1 MAAHS
6 DRRPVK
12 FRRTGRHTTPS
23 QVGKVA
29 ERAGKA
35 APAVAIAG
43 ALVAAPQAQ
52 HLLAAGNP
60 VTGANAAGGRQT
72 AGEHQGAGERQ
83 AARLAHSTAEHGA
96 AGHSVAGHNV
106 AEHGAVESVHAVTVA
121 SDSTARHAARASSS
135 RYTVPHYTVRSG
147 DTLSQIADHFY
158 GRANAWQWLYHENE
172 KTIADPDLIYVGEHI
187 LVPAVA
193 PAHFTVTDYRPRHA
207 KTFTSTRSDGDG
219 DAGTA
224 RGDGGQGSVL
234 TQSAHG
240 AGARGG
246 TLDCAGLEALW
257 EAAGG
262 DPASAY
268 MAAEIAM
275 AESGGRQYAHS
286 PTDDFGYWQI
296 NASNGAL
303 ATYDAYGNARS
314 AIILSHDGTDW
325 YPWTTYTSGAYAGR
339 C

>member
-1 MAAHS
+1 
-6 DRRPVK
+6 
-12 FRRTGRHTTPS
+12 
-23 QVGKVA
+23 VGKVA

-52 HLLAAGNP
+52 HLLVGAGKAASASGGAA
-60 VTGANAAGGRQT
+60 TGAKAST
-72 AGEHQGAGERQ
+72 AGQREAAPPAGRP
-83 AARLAHSTAEHGA
+83 AK
-96 AGHSVAGHNV
+96 
-106 AEHGAVESVHAVTVA
+106 GAVDSVHAVTVA
-121 SDSTARHAARASSS
+121 SHSTARHAARTRNS
-135 RYTVPHYTVRSG
+135 HYTVRSG
-147 DTLSQIADHFY
+147 DTLSQIAERYY

-172 KTIADPDLIYVGEHI
+172 KTIADPNLIYVGEQI
-187 LVPAVA
+187 LLPAIA
-193 PAHFTVTDYRPRHA
+193 PAHYAVTDYRPRHA
-207 KTFTSTRSDGDG
+207 KSSEPASHR
-219 DAGTA
+219 
-224 RGDGGQGSVL
+224 GQGSVI

-240 AGARGG
+240 SAGALSG
-246 TLDCAGLEALW
+246 TLDCAGLEQLW
-257 EAAGG
+257 DDAGG
-262 DPASAY
+262 NPIYAR

-275 AESGGRQYAHS
+275 AESSGNQYALS

-296 NASNGAL
+296 NISNGSL

>member
-1 MAAHS
+1 MTAVHG
-6 DRRPVK
+6 DRRL
-12 FRRTGRHTTPS
+12 FRIRRRGRHTTPS

-52 HLLAAGNP
+52 HLLAAGKSAP
-60 VTGANAAGGRQT
+60 VTGANAAGEQQT
-72 AGEHQGAGERQ
+72 AGERQ
-83 AARLAHSTAEHGA
+83 AARPSQGRAGHGAAEHGVAEHGA
-96 AGHSVAGHNV
+96 AESVATR
-106 AEHGAVESVHAVTVA
+106 AVIVA

-135 RYTVPHYTVRSG
+135 HYTVRSG
-147 DTLSQIADHFY
+147 DTLSQIAEHYY
-158 GRANAWQWLYHENE
+158 GRAAAWQWLYHEND
-172 KTIADPDLIYVGEHI
+172 KTITDPNLIYVGEQI

-193 PAHFTVTDYRPRHA
+193 PAHYPVTGYQPRHA
-207 KTFTSTRSDGDG
+207 RNFT
-219 DAGTA
+219 AA
-224 RGDGGQGSVL
+224 RGDSDGGTRGSGAGSGDQGSVL

-240 AGARGG
+240 GTGAAFG

-257 EAAGG
+257 DAAGG
-262 DPASAY
+262 DPAHAFT
-268 MAAEIAM
+268 AAEIAM
-275 AESGGRQYAHS
+275 AESSGNQYAHS

-296 NASNGAL
+296 NASNGSL

-314 AIILSHDGTDW
+314 AIIISRDGTDW

>member
-1 MAAHS
+1 
-6 DRRPVK
+6 
-12 FRRTGRHTTPS
+12 
-23 QVGKVA
+23 VGKVA

-52 HLLAAGNP
+52 HLFAGAGKAAAASGGAA
-60 VTGANAAGGRQT
+60 TGAKAST
-72 AGEHQGAGERQ
+72 AGERD
-83 AARLAHSTAEHGA
+83 AARPAPRPARSAVD
-96 AGHSVAGHNV
+96 SVAT
-106 AEHGAVESVHAVTVA
+106 HAVTVA
-121 SDSTARHAARASSS
+121 SHSTARHAARARNS
-135 RYTVPHYTVRSG
+135 HYTVRSG
-147 DTLSQIADHFY
+147 DTLSQIAERHY

-172 KTIADPDLIYVGEHI
+172 KTIADPNLIYVGEQI
-187 LVPAVA
+187 LLPAVA
-193 PAHFTVTDYRPRHA
+193 PAHYTVTDYRPRHA
-207 KTFTSTRSDGDG
+207 KASASVSSHSHSHNHSHGDDDGTG
-219 DAGTA
+219 S
-224 RGDGGQGSVL
+224 GGQGSVL

-240 AGARGG
+240 SAGGLSG
-246 TLDCAGLEALW
+246 TLDCAGLERLW
-257 EAAGG
+257 DDAGG
-262 DPASAY
+262 NPIYAR

-275 AESGGRQYAHS
+275 AESSGNQYALS

-296 NASNGAL
+296 NISNGSL